1 MIVFN
6 VFDEKKSG
14 EVPGVITFMEKNC
27 KKLDLGVSENLKQGK
42 SFVNNNQINKSNI
55 STRY

>member
-14 EVPGVITFMEKNC
+14 EVPGVITFMEKKNC

-42 SFVNNNQINKSNI
+42 
-55 STRY
+55 